1 MYKLNL
7 ASLKVSCLQYDPI
20 FTLTSCHFL
29 SGCSKPIRGL
39 HWEYALI
46 RRWIAKE
53 LGKLSPPLWV
63 LLANQMAA
71 LEICLY
77 KEMDS
82 QGTEQAVTFPVGA
95 LANQRAALEI
105 CPYKV
110 MVLKGKT
117 HLTASTWSG
126 PGKWELLLGLY
137 KVTLGPRN
145 SVPWELSLHL
155 DHLEPP
161 DQTLPPINPILF
173 NLTSS

>member
-63 LLANQMAA
+63 LLANQ
-71 LEICLY
+71 
-77 KEMDS
+77 
-82 QGTEQAVTFPVGA
+82 
-95 LANQRAALEI
+95 RAALDI

-117 HLTASTWSG
+117 HLAASTWSG

-137 KVTLGPRN
+137 KVTFGPRN

-155 DHLEPP
+155 DHFEPP